1 MFVNPLFSGVG
12 RIRTFGTLFAS
23 STLAGCPHKPLV
35 HNSRFRAI
43 CRIRTCDGDFSTA
56 VLQTATFDR
65 SVTRQLNFS
74 CRYSFRTNTKC
85 FRGTCA
91 TITPTGNILRVGVEP
106 TRPCGHQILSLVRL
120 PFPPPKVISSERD
133 LNPHVL
139 ADTRL
144 STLRVYQFHHLTL
157 SAWRDSNPHAGTPA
171 TDLKSVVS
179 TNSTTSRYFRS
190 PGGTRTPTPFGT

>member
-1 MFVNPLFSGVG
+1 MEISLSS
-12 RIRTFGTLFAS
+12 FADCGLRPS
-23 STLAGCPHKPLV
+23 STQERILNLVAGE
-35 HNSRFRAI
+35 RFERPN
-43 CRIRTCDGDFSTA
+43 RG
-56 VLQTATFDR
+56 
-65 SVTRQLNFS
+65 
-74 CRYSFRTNTKC
+74 FRVPCLTTWL
-85 FRGTCA
+85 
-91 TITPTGNILRVGVEP
+91 TGNILRVGVEP
-106 TRPCGHQILSLVRL
+106 TRPCGHQILSLARL